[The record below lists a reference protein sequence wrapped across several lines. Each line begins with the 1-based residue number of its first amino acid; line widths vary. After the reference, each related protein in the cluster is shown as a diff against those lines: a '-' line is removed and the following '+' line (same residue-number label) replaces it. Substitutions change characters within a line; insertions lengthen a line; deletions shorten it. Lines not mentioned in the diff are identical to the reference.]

1 MNKPTQFDTNNYD
14 FNPNSKIGIY
24 LIHGFSSTTYELK
37 EIAQQFA
44 DQQYHVVLNNLPGHG
59 TTLEDC
65 NKTKYQNW
73 LDYSKIEFAKLCSTS
88 DKVFIIGCSMGGV
101 IALYLSSLF
110 PVTGLIVGG
119 VVLKFKLNFQTN
131 YINRLLCRIIKTRPK
146 NLIFPKSIRDSLI
159 FYGYQSYPL
168 IALEEFR
175 KMNIYVK
182 NRLDKIKCPIL
193 IIHSKNDQV
202 SIRDNVEIITDSI
215 HSKDKH
221 ILEVDNAHHN
231 VFDNNLDL
239 ELIVST
245 AQEFIKTKIKE

>member
-1 MNKPTQFDTNNYD
+1 LT
-14 FNPNSKIGIY
+14 
-24 LIHGFSSTTYELK
+24 
-37 EIAQQFA
+37 
-44 DQQYHVVLNNLPGHG
+44 
-59 TTLEDC
+59 
-65 NKTKYQNW
+65 
-73 LDYSKIEFAKLCSTS
+73 
-88 DKVFIIGCSMGGV
+88 
-101 IALYLSSLF
+101 
-110 PVTGLIVGG
+110 
-119 VVLKFKLNFQTN
+119 
-131 YINRLLCRIIKTRPK
+131 
-146 NLIFPKSIRDSLI
+146 FPKSIRDSLI